1 MMVCPFL
8 FHDEA
13 KIVLEV
19 PILTLLAFNFLFLIW
34 VVIVSRTLGSPKNN
48 GKNFTFC
55 VKLGGQG
62 VSKI

>member
-34 VVIVSRTLGSPKNN
+34 VVIVSRTLGSPK
-48 GKNFTFC
+48 K
-55 VKLGGQG
+55 
-62 VSKI
+62 